1 MPHRCV
7 RRKCSSRRFSASS
20 LTDSLRSVVRLR
32 RADSPFT
39 KVVTPLST
47 ESGDNPE
54 KSMCAKNENPGK
66 EHVRKKRKPRKRPRP
81 RRFFHRLRPPD
92 GLHKTDAF
100 SVHLWEPYG
109 STMKSASGGETRRG
123 LKIITVSGESL
134 PPAPPRS
141 RHIDYRI
148 PFPPFSLAGHVALS
162 HSSRLLVSRGDL
174 GSSLRAGLYAG
185 TPRSARLLR
194 LLR

>member
-1 MPHRCV
+1 
-7 RRKCSSRRFSASS
+7 
-20 LTDSLRSVVRLR
+20 
-32 RADSPFT
+32 
-39 KVVTPLST
+39 
-47 ESGDNPE
+47 
-54 KSMCAKNENPGK
+54 MCAKNETPGK
-66 EHVRKKRKPRKRPRP
+66 AAPEA
-81 RRFFHRLRPPD
+81 FFHRLRPPD
-92 GLHKTDAF
+92 GLHKTDTF
-100 SVHLWEPYG
+100 SVHLWEPCG

-148 PFPPFSLAGHVALS
+148 PFPPFSLTGHVALS

>member
-1 MPHRCV
+1 MPHRYV
-7 RRKCSSRRFSASS
+7 RRKCRYRCSSASS

-32 RADSPFT
+32 RADSPFS
-39 KVVTPLST
+39 KAALILST
-47 ESGDNPE
+47 EPGDKAGKN
-54 KSMCAKNENPGK
+54 MCA
-66 EHVRKKRKPRKRPRP
+66 KKRKPRKRPRH

-100 SVHLWEPYG
+100 SVHLWESHD

-148 PFPPFSLAGHVALS
+148 PFPPFSLTGHVALS
-162 HSSRLLVSRGDL
+162 HSSRHLVSRGDL

>member
-1 MPHRCV
+1 
-7 RRKCSSRRFSASS
+7 
-20 LTDSLRSVVRLR
+20 
-32 RADSPFT
+32 
-39 KVVTPLST
+39 
-47 ESGDNPE
+47 
-54 KSMCAKNENPGK
+54 
-66 EHVRKKRKPRKRPRP
+66 
-81 RRFFHRLRPPD
+81 
-92 GLHKTDAF
+92 
-100 SVHLWEPYG
+100 
-109 STMKSASGGETRRG
+109 MKSASGGETRRG

-148 PFPPFSLAGHVALS
+148 PFPPFSLGTRGAS

-185 TPRSARLLR
+185 TPRSARLLH

>member
-7 RRKCSSRRFSASS
+7 RRKCQFRRSSASS

-32 RADSPFT
+32 RAVSAHS
-39 KVVTPLST
+39 KAVIVLST
-47 ESGDNPE
+47 ESGDV
-54 KSMCAKNENPGK
+54 S
-66 EHVRKKRKPRKRPRP
+66 KKRKPRKRPRR

-92 GLHKTDAF
+92 GLHKTDTF
-100 SVHLWEPYG
+100 SVPLWEPCG

-148 PFPPFSLAGHVALS
+148 PFPPFSLTGHVALS

>member
-7 RRKCSSRRFSASS
+7 RRKCTSRRFTASS

-32 RADSPFT
+32 RAVSTHSKT
-39 KVVTPLST
+39 KCCYPQNQGITPERT
-47 ESGDNPE
+47 CEQKTRN
-54 KSMCAKNENPGK
+54 
-66 EHVRKKRKPRKRPRP
+66 RKKAAPMA
-81 RRFFHRLRPPD
+81 FFHRLRPPD
-92 GLHKTDAF
+92 GLHKTDTF
-100 SVHLWEPYG
+100 SVHLWESSD

-141 RHIDYRI
+141 RHIDCRI

-185 TPRSARLLR
+185 TPRSARLLH

>member
-1 MPHRCV
+1 
-7 RRKCSSRRFSASS
+7 
-20 LTDSLRSVVRLR
+20 
-32 RADSPFT
+32 
-39 KVVTPLST
+39 
-47 ESGDNPE
+47 
-54 KSMCAKNENPGK
+54 
-66 EHVRKKRKPRKRPRP
+66 
-81 RRFFHRLRPPD
+81 
-92 GLHKTDAF
+92 
-100 SVHLWEPYG
+100 
-109 STMKSASGGETRRG
+109 MKSASGGETRRG

-185 TPRSARLLR
+185 TPVQPDCCTFSGNCSLGANPEKTRLNATGSSHW
-194 LLR
+194 

>member
-7 RRKCSSRRFSASS
+7 RRKCQFRRSSASS

-32 RADSPFT
+32 RADSPFSKT
-39 KVVTPLST
+39 LTLLST
-47 ESGDNPE
+47 EPGDKPGKN
-54 KSMCAKNENPGK
+54 MCAKNETPGK
-66 EHVRKKRKPRKRPRP
+66 AAPEAL
-81 RRFFHRLRPPD
+81 FHRLRPPD
-92 GLHKTDAF
+92 GLHKTDTF
-100 SVHLWEPYG
+100 SVHLWEPCG

-148 PFPPFSLAGHVALS
+148 PFPPFSLTGHVALS

>member
-7 RRKCSSRRFSASS
+7 RRKCRYRCSSASS
-20 LTDSLRSVVRLR
+20 LTDSLRSDVRLR
-32 RADSPFT
+32 RADSPFS
-39 KVVTPLST
+39 KAAKAALILST
-47 ESGDNPE
+47 EPGDKAGKN
-54 KSMCAKNENPGK
+54 MCA
-66 EHVRKKRKPRKRPRP
+66 KKRKPRKRPRR

-100 SVHLWEPYG
+100 SVHLWESHD

-148 PFPPFSLAGHVALS
+148 PFPPFSLTGHVALS

-174 GSSLRAGLYAG
+174 GSSLQAGLYAG

>member
-7 RRKCSSRRFSASS
+7 RRKCQFRRSSASS

-32 RADSPFT
+32 RADSPFSKT
-39 KVVTPLST
+39 
-47 ESGDNPE
+47 
-54 KSMCAKNENPGK
+54 
-66 EHVRKKRKPRKRPRP
+66 KPRERPRR

-92 GLHKTDAF
+92 GLHKTDTF
-100 SVHLWEPYG
+100 SVHLWEPCG

-148 PFPPFSLAGHVALS
+148 PFPPFSLTGHVALS

>member
-1 MPHRCV
+1 MRHVRCEMPHRCV
-7 RRKCSSRRFSASS
+7 RRKCQFRRSSASS

-32 RADSPFT
+32 RADSPFSKT
-39 KVVTPLST
+39 LTLLST
-47 ESGDNPE
+47 EPGD
-54 KSMCAKNENPGK
+54 
-66 EHVRKKRKPRKRPRP
+66 KPRR

-92 GLHKTDAF
+92 GLHKTDTF
-100 SVHLWEPYG
+100 SVHLWEPCG

-148 PFPPFSLAGHVALS
+148 PFPPFSLTGHVALS

>member
-1 MPHRCV
+1 MEARGYD
-7 RRKCSSRRFSASS
+7 ASS
-20 LTDSLRSVVRLR
+20 LTQSQTLLPFGCGGRYLRSHNKLMM
-32 RADSPFT
+32 
-39 KVVTPLST
+39 
-47 ESGDNPE
+47 NPQIQGIKLHATCAQEE
-54 KSMCAKNENPGK
+54 KKAA
-66 EHVRKKRKPRKRPRP
+66 H

-92 GLHKTDAF
+92 GLHKTDTF
-100 SVHLWEPYG
+100 SVHLWEPCG

-148 PFPPFSLAGHVALS
+148 PFPPFSLTGHVALS

>member
-1 MPHRCV
+1 MHHAGCEMPHRCV
-7 RRKCSSRRFSASS
+7 RRKCRFRRSSASS

-32 RADSPFT
+32 RADSPFA
-39 KVVTPLST
+39 KAVTPLST

-54 KSMCAKNENPGK
+54 KNMCA
-66 EHVRKKRKPRKRPRP
+66 KKRKPRKRPRR

-92 GLHKTDAF
+92 GLHKTDTF